1 MRVSIRGW
9 GAMSSRNSGRA
20 KAFLTA
26 IIVVLIMGFAPVVP
40 AFASAPSISSFTPAI
55 GGPGTTV
62 TITGSGFAAESLTV
76 RVQGVALAQESI
88 ELVSDTSVKVKVP
101 AGEGEISFTI
111 ETVSGSAVSSGVF
124 TYAPTIDSISPSSG
138 PLAGGIEVAIVG
150 TNFLD
155 VSAVSFGGVPA
166 TRVTVVSPSLIR
178 AIAPSRLAGATSISV
193 TAKGG
198 SVNRPSAYTYVRLS
212 PTVTSLSPTTGGVSG
227 GVSVV
232 IRGTNFIAVSGA
244 GAVRFGE
251 INATSY
257 VVNSATQITAVAPP
271 GAAGLVSVSV
281 VAADGSATLMGAF
294 TYRENASDQGAR
306 ETIFF
311 STNRSEIRP
320 LQFDAIQRLMAL
332 SSGREGIRISLS
344 ATTHKS
350 SPKSLGKSRT
360 NSVRALLELVGFGK
374 ANVSYSL
381 FHKRTS
387 SGSASTKKNNRV
399 LVSISWTR

>member
-1 MRVSIRGW
+1 
-9 GAMSSRNSGRA
+9 MSSRNSGRA